1 MSFKKKLIKYSEHL
15 YTFHPGK
22 LTHLL
27 YLAFS
32 HTHTI
37 YFFFFAEPFE
47 SKLHINTFALNTEE

>member
-37 YFFFFAEPFE
+37 YFFFLQNHLKVSCILTLLP
-47 SKLHINTFALNTEE
+47 